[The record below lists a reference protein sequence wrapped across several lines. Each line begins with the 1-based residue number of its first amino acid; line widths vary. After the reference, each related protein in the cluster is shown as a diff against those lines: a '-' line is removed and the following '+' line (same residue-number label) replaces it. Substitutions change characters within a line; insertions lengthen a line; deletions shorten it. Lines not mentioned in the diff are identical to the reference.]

1 MEYFDEPGD
10 RWHRRSSS
18 DVDDI
23 DFGVLDDEDSADQ
36 HYAASDDDY
45 VLRRCSSTH
54 SRASVRAHLLRR
66 DSTATAGS
74 ARVGG
79 RTSQKVYMANEDLT
93 IVIAGFSTS
102 YIGYVIYVLL
112 CAATCGAAYLLF
124 RWLPRWCVTLIGRPT
139 ALRDCDWVV
148 IENQWAEL
156 STMNVNVR
164 DYGRPVSS
172 VFGVSEKM
180 LSYGLDD
187 ETDPLLDDLRYLDYR
202 YVRLFFHPMKDKFI
216 LSAGWKD
223 PDWTDVRAVRSGLDS
238 DEKLMREAIFGN
250 NLIDIAQK
258 SIGKLLVDEVSPRP
272 ISTNLSLPTSAPGVT
287 SVLHIPDSEPDTVVS
302 GLLLL
307 LRCLH
312 LHHVCG

>member
-1 MEYFDEPGD
+1 
-10 RWHRRSSS
+10 
-18 DVDDI
+18 
-23 DFGVLDDEDSADQ
+23 
-36 HYAASDDDY
+36 
-45 VLRRCSSTH
+45 
-54 SRASVRAHLLRR
+54 
-66 DSTATAGS
+66 
-74 ARVGG
+74 
-79 RTSQKVYMANEDLT
+79 MANEDLT
-93 IVIAGFSTS
+93 IVVAGFSTGP
-102 YIGYVIYVLL
+102 IGYVSYILL
-112 CAATCGAAYLLF
+112 CAITCGAAYLLF
-124 RWLPRWCVTLIGRPT
+124 RWLPRWYVALIGRPT

-156 STMNVNVR
+156 STMSVNVR

-172 VFGVSEKM
+172 VFGVPEKV
-180 LSYGLDD
+180 LFYGLDD
-187 ETDPLLDDLRYLDYR
+187 ETDPLLDHLRYLDYR

-258 SIGKLLVDEVSPRP
+258 SIGQLLVDEVSPSP
-272 ISTNLSLPTSAPGVT
+272 ICAKLSLPTSALGVA
-287 SVLHIPDSEPDTVVS
+287 SVLHISDSQSDTMVD

-312 LHHVCG
+312 LYHVCGQHYCNSSGNASCKYIPTPF